1 MTQYYNLCLFLVFQ
15 FFRGGEI
22 RNARVD
28 DSFIKK
34 NLSISSGSF
43 DSLATFDCV
52 GARAAD
58 I

>member
-1 MTQYYNLCLFLVFQ
+1 MPLHHNWSHKGYRCEFVD
-15 FFRGGEI
+15 FFAAFVQ
-22 RNARVD
+22 NW
-28 DSFIKK
+28 DSFINK

>member
-1 MTQYYNLCLFLVFQ
+1 MPLRHIWSDKGYRFEFVK
-15 FFRGGEI
+15 FFAAFVQ
-22 RNARVD
+22 NWD
-28 DSFIKK
+28 NFIEK